1 MSNRMLRSF
10 TRLVF
15 AAVCGILLSQSA
27 AIAQETSADVLGT
40 VSDPSGAIVPGA
52 SVKLTNLGTQITQ
65 GATSNNAGDYEFT
78 LLTPGKYSLS
88 VTAPGFKTVIVPTI
102 VLAAG
107 DRNRE
112 NAVLSSGTATETVT
126 VTADAPLLQ
135 RESSSLTSVVTE
147 QPVQDLPLNG
157 RNVVNLVQIQPGVNA
172 GPPDAISSGTRP
184 DDRRLTSTISAN
196 GQSDL
201 YNNELID
208 GMDNNEREQ
217 GVIGVRPSIDA
228 IAEVKVDT
236 NNFTAEVGRDAG
248 AVVNVIT
255 KSGTNR
261 LHGSAYEFFRNDI
274 FDARDFFARQG
285 EVAKPEYRQNQ
296 FGGSIGGP
304 IQRDKTFFFADAED
318 SRVIQGQSSG
328 LLTVPT
334 LFEEQNPGNFTD
346 IGGPY
351 IPPFLIT
358 PIGLSYF
365 KLFPA
370 PNIPGAIFQNYES
383 VTNKT
388 QYTLTADGR
397 IDHHFNNG
405 DQIYGRYSYNNI
417 NTFLPGP
424 FPKVNEDGVDIS
436 PGGTVLA
443 YDGPSIQKAHG
454 FILDY
459 IHAFTPNVLLDL
471 KAGYTRLSFHTTTL
485 NAGQNV
491 DDAFGITNGNYPG
504 APGTSGLTP
513 VDFLVGGYAII
524 GDSPYLPIDN
534 VNNIF
539 QYQAALTYTHGKHSL
554 KFGGQIIRRQLNYL
568 QSSYP
573 LGVFL
578 YAGVTGNPVEDM
590 LAGYNVGYERANT
603 LIEQGFR
610 MWEPS
615 AYAQDDWRV
624 TPNLTLNLGVR
635 YDLFTPITEAH
646 DRYANFDYP
655 TLTLIT
661 GARDPNI
668 GIHSAK
674 KNVAPRIGFSES
686 IGAHTVLRGGYG
698 ISYYPTQ
705 ANLSIELANPPY
717 SYQSVCIGVACIGA
731 GLPAPVPASTTNL
744 SGSLSSAATN
754 LNTSTLQM
762 FNLALQRDFKGNV
775 VTIAYVGELG
785 QHQMTEPVV
794 NIPNPSGPYPTTAT
808 TGPAPPPA
816 LLTATTLPN
825 VGEIQGFE
833 PVASSNYNAM
843 QLIFERRLSHGLAF
857 NTNYT
862 YAHGLTDGLGGSSP
876 DPGQNLL
883 ATDPSYDYG
892 NSANDV
898 RQRWATGLTYELP
911 FGRGSHGATA
921 LLLKGWTANLID
933 YWQTGLPFTIV
944 DAVTNPYGVAQINLP
959 DIQTDRPNVTGAPL
973 TLAHKTLSEFFNIAA
988 FTPQPAGT
996 AGDEHNNQLY
1006 GPHQRRADLSL
1017 FKTFELPHAISIQ
1030 FRAEAYNISNTPNF
1044 APPGA
1049 AISAFNPGPEHTAA
1063 NPIALVG
1070 LLPGDIPTNAGGFG
1084 EITQTTPN
1092 VNPRQFQF
1100 ALKVL
1105 F

>member
-1 MSNRMLRSF
+1 MSKRMLAGF
-10 TRLVF
+10 TRVLS
-15 AAVCGILLSQSA
+15 AAVWVVLLSQMPA
-27 AIAQETSADVLGT
+27 LGQETSATILGT
-40 VSDPSGAIVPGA
+40 VSDPSGAVVPGA
-52 SVKLTNLGTQITQ
+52 AVKLTNLGTQITQ
-65 GATSNNAGDYEFT
+65 GTISNSVGDYLFT

-88 VTAPGFKTVIVPTI
+88 VTARGFKTVVVPLIVI
-102 VLAAG
+102 AAG

-112 NAVLSSGTATETVT
+112 NAILASGAVTETVT
-126 VTADAPLLQ
+126 VTASALLLQ
-135 RESSSLTSVVTE
+135 RETSSLTSVVTE

-172 GPPDAISSGTRP
+172 GSPDAISSGSRP

-201 YNNELID
+201 YNNQLID

-236 NNFTAEVGRDAG
+236 NNFAAEIGRDAG

-255 KSGTNR
+255 KSGTNAF
-261 LHGSAYEFFRNDI
+261 HGSAYEFFRNDI

-285 EVAKPEYRQNQ
+285 EVAKPAYHQNQ

-304 IQRDKTFFFADAED
+304 IRKDKTFFFADAED
-318 SRVIQGQSSG
+318 SRLVQGQSSG
-328 LLTVPT
+328 ELTVPT
-334 LFEEQNPGNFTD
+334 LYEQQNPGDFTD

-370 PNIPGAIFQNYES
+370 PNIPGAIFQNFES
-383 VTNKT
+383 VTNRT
-388 QYTLTADGR
+388 QYAFTADGR
-397 IDHHFNNG
+397 VDHHFNNG
-405 DQIYGRYSYNNI
+405 DQIYARYSYNNI

-424 FPKVNEDGVDIS
+424 FPKVNEAGLTIN
-436 PGGTVLA
+436 PGGNVLA
-443 YDGPSIQKAHG
+443 YDGPSAQKAQG

-459 IHAFTPNVLLDL
+459 IHSFTPNMLFDL
-471 KAGYTRLSFHTTTL
+471 KTGYTRLDFHTNTL

-491 DDAFGITNGNYPG
+491 DTAFGIPNGNFPDI
-504 APGTSGLTP
+504 PGTSGLTP
-513 VDFLVGGYAII
+513 TDFLVGGYAIL
-524 GDSPYLPIDN
+524 GDSPYLPIND
-534 VNNIF
+534 VNNVF

-554 KFGGQIIRRQLNYL
+554 KFGGQLIRRQLNYF

-578 YAGVTGNPVEDM
+578 YAGILGNPVADM

-603 LIEQGFR
+603 LIEQGLR

-615 AYAQDDWRV
+615 TYAEDDWRV
-624 TPNLTLNLGVR
+624 TPNLTLNLGIR

-646 DRYANFDYP
+646 GRYANFDYP

-661 GARDPNI
+661 GAQDPDI
-668 GIHSAK
+668 GIRSAK
-674 KNVAPRIGFSES
+674 KNIAPRIGFSES
-686 IGAHTVLRGGYG
+686 IGANTVLRGGYG

-705 ANLSIELANPPY
+705 SNLSIELANPPY
-717 SYQSVCIGVACIGA
+717 SYQSECIGVACIGSS
-731 GLPAPVPASTTNL
+731 LPIPVPPSTTNL
-744 SGSLSSAATN
+744 SGSLSYAPPN

-762 FNLALQRDFKGNV
+762 FNLALQHDFKGNV
-775 VTIAYVGELG
+775 LTLAYVGELAR
-785 QHQMTEPVV
+785 HVMTEPVV
-794 NIPNPSGPYPTTAT
+794 NLPLPNGPYPDTPA
-808 TGPAPPPA
+808 TGPGLPPA
-816 LLTATTLPN
+816 FLTAKSLPN
-825 VGEIQGFE
+825 VQQVQGFV
-833 PVASSNYNAM
+833 PNAASNYNAL
-843 QLIFERRLSHGLAF
+843 QIIFERRLTHGLAF

-862 YAHGLTDGLGGSSP
+862 LAHGLTDGLGGSSP
-876 DPGQNLL
+876 IGGQFLL
-883 ATDPSYDYG
+883 PSDPSYDYG
-892 NSANDV
+892 NSSNDV
-898 RQRWATGLTYELP
+898 RQRWATSLTYDLP
-911 FGRGSHGATA
+911 FGKSSHGATA
-921 LLLKGWTANLID
+921 LLVKAWSVNLID
-933 YWQTGLPFTIV
+933 YWQTGLPFTV
-944 DAVTNPYGVAQINLP
+944 TDAVTNPYGLAQINLP
-959 DIQTDRPNVTGAPL
+959 NVTSDRPDVTGAPL
-973 TLAHKTLSEFFNIAA
+973 YPSHKTLTQFFNIAA

-996 AGDEHNNQLY
+996 PGNEHYDQLY
-1006 GPHQRRADLSL
+1006 GPHQRRADLSV
-1017 FKTFELPHAISIQ
+1017 FKTFGLAHGFSIQ

-1044 APPGA
+1044 LPPGSS
-1049 AISAFNPGPEHTAA
+1049 ISAFDPGPGHTAA

-1070 LLPGDIPTNAGGFG
+1070 VLPGDTPTNAGGFG
-1084 EITQTTPN
+1084 EITQTN
-1092 VNPRQFQF
+1092 SLAAPRQFQF